1 MNSRTL
7 DRVMPLTRNRA
18 VAADFTFDT
27 PLNSLFVIM
36 ALRRNRKEV
45 GVQLLSGMAASI
57 CSRRFLSHG

>member
-1 MNSRTL
+1 MNRRPL

-36 ALRRNRKEV
+36 ALRRNREQA
-45 GVQLLSGMAASI
+45 GVQWLAGIASSI
-57 CSRRFLSHG
+57 